1 VKGILNV
8 ADAKRAADLDCD
20 GIVVS
25 NHGGRQLDSAVSPI
39 EVLLEITQAVGDR
52 MVVLVDSG
60 FRRGTDVV
68 KAIAMGASGVMIGR
82 PVLYGLAAGGEAGVS
97 HALTILTDEIDKQ
110 AVDLLLILIRR
121 CWPKSF
127 PSVALWPL
135 CYRVGIQFITEI

>member
-1 VKGILNV
+1 MLLTQNV
-8 ADAKRAADLDCD
+8 PQIWVCD

-25 NHGGRQLDSAVSPI
+25 NHGGRQLGSAVSPI

-82 PVLYGLAAGGEAGVS
+82 PMLYGLAAGGEAGVS
-97 HALTILTDEIDKQ
+97 HALTILTDEIDRVLGQ
-110 AVDLLLILIRR
+110 TGCRSLLDLNPQMLM
-121 CWPKSF
+121 
-127 PSVALWPL
+127 
-135 CYRVGIQFITEI
+135 